1 VIGSPLD
8 LDRLAAAKLWLT
20 SDLGDQPYLSS
31 ALYALQATAVQQVET
46 MTADR
51 RWRLSVNPGWLAG
64 APVPDIALRLAHLT
78 WHLLAEHPQRAR
90 SLDVGSRQVGTWRT
104 ATDVTIGETLAGA
117 GLTGHDLPS
126 AASLTLAPGRSAEE
140 HYAVLARLPVEA
152 EPRHAHPGDPDGR
165 GDCGSAAD
173 GLARSYETCGP
184 DTPGVDSLAAAE
196 IRRQVAI
203 EFRRHVTTRGTHP
216 GDALRW
222 VQHVLDPKV
231 PWRDVLSAAVRRAA
245 GWANGHSD
253 YTYSRPSRRQAA
265 TPRVVLPSTR
275 RPLPTVAVV
284 VDTSASVDDGLLAQA
299 LGEVDGAIG
308 ALGVPGSEVTVLAC
322 DAAVHTVARVRR
334 AAEARLG
341 GGGGTDL
348 RAGVDLAQRLRPRPD
363 VLVVLTDGW
372 TPWPEAA
379 PAGMAVVAG
388 LLSRAGMPPPPP
400 PAWAVRVDCRLP

>member
-1 VIGSPLD
+1 MTGSPLD

-31 ALYALQATAVQQVET
+31 ALYALQAMASGQVET
-46 MTADR
+46 MTADQ
-51 RWRLSVNPGWLAG
+51 RWRLYVNPAWLAL
-64 APVPDIALRLAHLT
+64 APVTEVAVTLAHVT
-78 WHLLAEHPQRAR
+78 WHLLAEHADRAH
-90 SLDVGSRQVGTWRT
+90 SLDVGTGQATTWRT
-104 ATDVTIGETLAGA
+104 AADVTIGETLAAA
-117 GLTGHDLPS
+117 GLTGHGLPS
-126 AASLTLAPGRSAEE
+126 AASLCLTAERSAEE
-140 HYAVLARLPVEA
+140 HYAVLGRLPAQA
-152 EPRHAHPGDPDGR
+152 EPRPRPDHAGPDDG
-165 GDCGSAAD
+165 CGSAAD
-173 GLARSYETCGP
+173 GLARSYEAC
-184 DTPGVDSLAAAE
+184 DADAPGVDGLQATE

-203 EFRRHVTTRGTHP
+203 EFRRHVTSRGTHP

-222 VQHVLDPKV
+222 VQHILEPVV
-231 PWRDVLSAAVRRAA
+231 PWREVMAAAVRRAA

-253 YTYSRPSRRQAA
+253 YTYSRPSRRQSA

-308 ALGVPGSEVTVLAC
+308 ALGVPGAEVTVIAC
-322 DAAVHTVARVRR
+322 DAAVHSVARVRR
-334 AAEARLG
+334 AGETRLG

-348 RAGVDLAQRLRPRPD
+348 RAGIEVAQRLRPRPD

-372 TPWPEAA
+372 TPWPAAA

-388 LLSRAGMPPPPP
+388 LLARAGAPAPPPPG
-400 PAWAVRVDCRLP
+400 WALRVDCLLP